1 MPELIPLF
9 RPLGR
14 EAGRPGA
21 FLPLI
26 SICFSELRGD
36 FAHLIESN
44 WAEAPRRRARELLLA
59 IEEACDLQGWGALAL
74 LARSMTGLT
83 GLSPEKAA
91 TQGPVIRKRLEQFL
105 KSAEGL
111 V

>member
-21 FLPLI
+21 FLPLV
-26 SICFSELRGD
+26 SICLAELRGD
-36 FAHLIESN
+36 FAHLMESN

-59 IEEACDLQGWGALAL
+59 IEEASDLQCLDALAI

-83 GLSPEKAA
+83 GLSPEMAVA
-91 TQGPVIRKRLEQFL
+91 QGPVTRKRLER
-105 KSAEGL
+105 
-111 V
+111 